1 MNDTKIQR
9 RAGLLAASTYLP
21 EDRLAAVM
29 AGRTLPDRTNGSALF
44 ADISGF
50 TPLTE
55 AASKALGPSRG
66 AEEVTRQLEEVYAG
80 LIREV
85 HRQGGSV
92 ISFAGDAITCW
103 FEGDNGWRGASAGAG
118 IQRRMK
124 KHSRLEIKG
133 VGVFELAVK
142 VAVATGPARRFL
154 IGDPTIQLI
163 DTVAGRTIARM
174 IEGEHLANRGDLLL
188 DEATV
193 AALGE
198 HLTIAEWRQ
207 EEGQADRFA
216 LVKTLV
222 EALEIKRGVLDS
234 QSLDPNALE
243 QWLLPEVFARLRAGR
258 GEFLTELR
266 PAVAMFVRF
275 DGIDYDGDPDAGK
288 KLDAFIRWSAGVIK
302 KYGGALVQ
310 LTIGDKGS
318 FFYVAFGA
326 PVANENDN
334 RRALSAALEL
344 RTPPLELQFIH
355 IAGIGLSRGTM
366 RTGSYGGSTRRTYGI
381 LGDEVNLAAR
391 LMQKAGP
398 ERILVSGW
406 LQLTQ
411 ADAFAWESLGGIT
424 VKGKSEPIPVF
435 ELKGFQE
442 GTTFTRRES
451 RKASP
456 MVGRDRELGV
466 VREKIQLTLSG
477 VGQVLGITADPGM
490 GKTRLVAEAVR
501 LAREAGLQAHDGEC
515 QSHGQK
521 TPYLVWWNCWRQLLE
536 AGPGTPEEQAE
547 RVARNVQEWLPEVAD
562 RVPLLG
568 VVVNLPIPETD
579 FSRSLEGQVRK
590 RSLEALIIDLLRV
603 LAARSPRVLVI
614 EDGHWMDPLSLDL
627 LEVVIRV
634 TRELPVLVLL
644 AYRPGDDAAFPGPAI
659 RQRSRFTEI
668 VLGELDRDSVARFIE
683 LKMGGGVKVPRE
695 IVDRLLQQSGGNPFY
710 IEEILQFLRETGR
723 ALDERASGGGE
734 LPHTLQSLILSRIDR
749 LTESEQATLKVASVI
764 GRHFE
769 AALLWGAYP
778 DLGRDELIRSD
789 LERLTRQDIT
799 SREPLEPALAYVFK
813 HVLTQQVTY
822 ESLPFAFRERLHRMI
837 GEFLERGA
845 GDNVTSVLNLL
856 AHHFGHSDSTDKK
869 RNYLLK
875 AAQAAQAAYANAAA
889 IDYFRQALPLLDKP
903 AQVPFLRQL
912 GTVMELVGDWPEAGK
927 QYEQALAAANE
938 LHLTIEA
945 AHCEAALGELL
956 RKQGRYDD
964 SLAKLQAARKLF
976 DRLNNYAGVAQ
987 TLHTAGTVAAQQGRY
1002 DEARKCYD
1010 ESLALCRQSSERKRE
1025 ASLLS
1030 NLGIIC
1036 MFEKDNAAARP
1047 LYEES
1052 LRIRRELNDLW
1063 AVAISLNNLGLL
1075 LSNTGDH
1082 AGARAILEEC
1092 VTLNR
1097 RVGDR
1102 WALANSLTSL
1112 AEVALSANEA
1122 ALARPALDESL
1133 ALNRDLGD
1141 RRAVAYLQ
1149 ESFAQLAFLENDFAR
1164 SIALVAEADALR
1176 QEIGTPRSP
1185 SEQARLDTWYV
1196 PLARSPIAEP
1206 DGEPGNNPPA

>member
-1 MNDTKIQR
+1 MTDSKNIR

-29 AGRTLPDRTNGSALF
+29 TGRTLPDRTTGSALF

-66 AEEVTRQLEEVYAG
+66 AEEVTRQLDDVYAG

-103 FEGDNGWRGASAGAG
+103 FDGDDGRRGASAGAG
-118 IQRRMK
+118 IQRRMVE
-124 KHSRLEIKG
+124 HSRLEIKG

-154 IGDPTIQLI
+154 VGDPKVQLI
-163 DTVAGRTIARM
+163 DTVAGHTIARM
-174 IEGEHLANRGDLLL
+174 IEGEHFANRGDLLL

-193 AALGE
+193 AALGPD
-198 HLTIAEWRQ
+198 LTIAEWRQ
-207 EEGQADRFA
+207 EEGAADRFA
-216 LVKTLV
+216 LVKSLV
-222 EALEIKRGVLDS
+222 ESPELVRGEMDS

-243 QWLLPEVFARLRAGR
+243 SWLLPEVFARLRSGH

-275 DGIDYDGDPDAGK
+275 DGIDYDGDPDAGQ
-288 KLDAFIRWSAGVIK
+288 KLDAFIRWAVSVVQR
-302 KYGGALVQ
+302 YGGALVQ

-318 FFYVAFGA
+318 FFYAAFGA
-326 PVANENDN
+326 PVAHENDN
-334 RRALSAALEL
+334 QRALSAALEL
-344 RTPPLELQFIH
+344 RTPPLELQFVH
-355 IAGIGLSRGTM
+355 LAGIGLSRGTM
-366 RTGSYGGSTRRTYGI
+366 RTGSYGGATRRTYGI

-398 ERILVSGW
+398 ERILCSGW
-406 LQLTQ
+406 LQQTQ
-411 ADAFAWESLGGIT
+411 ADAFAWESLGGIM

-442 GTTFTRRES
+442 GTTFTRRGA
-451 RKASP
+451 RATP
-456 MVGRDRELGV
+456 MIGRERELEI
-466 VREKIQLTLSG
+466 VRDKIRRTLAGS
-477 VGQVLGITADPGM
+477 GQVLGITAEPGM

-536 AGPGTPEEQAE
+536 SGTGTPEEQAA
-547 RVARNVQEWLPEVAD
+547 RVAANVTTWLPEVAD

-568 VVVNLPIPETD
+568 AVVNLPIPETD

-590 RSLEALIIDLLRV
+590 RSLEALVIDLLRV
-603 LAARSPRVLVI
+603 LTTRCPRVLVI
-614 EDGHWMDPLSLDL
+614 EDGHWIDPLSRDL

-644 AYRPGDDAAFPGPAI
+644 AYRPGDETAFPGEGI
-659 RQRSRFTEI
+659 RQRSRFMEI

-683 LKMGGGVKVPRE
+683 LKLGGRVKVTRE
-695 IVDRLLQQSGGNPFY
+695 MVDRLLQQSGGNPFY

-723 ALDERASGGGE
+723 SLDEHSSRSGE

-778 DLGRDELIRSD
+778 DLGHDELIRAD
-789 LERLTRQDIT
+789 LDRLTRQDIT
-799 SREPLEPALAYVFK
+799 SRESLEPSLAYVFK

-822 ESLPFAFRERLHRMI
+822 ESLPFGFRERLHRLI
-837 GEFLERGA
+837 GEYLELSSGQNVA
-845 GDNVTSVLNLL
+845 GVLNLL
-856 AHHFGHSDSTDKK
+856 AHHFGHGDNPDKK
-869 RNYLLK
+869 RDYVLK
-875 AAQAAQAAYANAAA
+875 AARAAQAAYANGAA
-889 IDYFRQALPLLDKP
+889 IEYYRQALPLLDRT
-903 AQVPFLRQL
+903 AQVPVLREL
-912 GTVMELVGDWPEAGK
+912 GTVMELVGDWPEAGR
-927 QYEQALAAANE
+927 QYEQALAAATE
-938 LHLTIEA
+938 LQLTNEA
-945 AHCEAALGELL
+945 AQCEAAFGELL

-964 SLAKLQAARKLF
+964 ALAKLQAARKLF
-976 DRLNNYAGVAQ
+976 NQLRNFAGVAQ

-1002 DEARKCYD
+1002 GEARKCYD
-1010 ESLALCRQSSERKRE
+1010 ESLALCRQSGERKRE

-1030 NLGIIC
+1030 NLGIIF
-1036 MFEKDNAAARP
+1036 MFEQDNASARP

-1052 LRIRRELNDLW
+1052 LHIRRELNDTW

-1082 AGARAILEEC
+1082 DGARRMLEEC
-1092 VTLNR
+1092 VALNR

-1102 WALANSLTSL
+1102 WALANSLSSL
-1112 AEVALSANEA
+1112 AEVALSASDPA
-1122 ALARPALDESL
+1122 TARPALDESL

-1149 ESFAQLAFLENDFAR
+1149 ESYAQMAFLEHDLERA
-1164 SIALVAEADALR
+1164 IALVTEADALR
-1176 QEIGTPRSP
+1176 EEIGTPRSP
-1185 SEQARLDTWYV
+1185 SEQARLDTWFV
-1196 PLARSPIAEP
+1196 PLSRSPAGKKAGAP
-1206 DGEPGNNPPA
+1206 DSADPAT

>member
-1 MNDTKIQR
+1 MTDSKNIR
-9 RAGLLAASTYLP
+9 RAGLLAAATYLP

-29 AGRTLPDRTNGSALF
+29 AGRSLPDRTTGSALF

-66 AEEVTRQLEEVYAG
+66 AEEVTRQLDDVYAG

-103 FEGDNGWRGASAGAG
+103 FEGDSGWRGASAGAG
-118 IQRRMK
+118 IQRCMK
-124 KHSRLEIKG
+124 EHSRLEIKG

-154 IGDPTIQLI
+154 VGDPSIQLI

-198 HLTIAEWRQ
+198 RLTIAEWRQ
-207 EEGQADRFA
+207 EDGHADRFA
-216 LVKTLV
+216 LVQTLV
-222 EALEIKRGVLDS
+222 ESPAIQPGEMDS
-234 QSLDPNALE
+234 QLLDPNALE

-288 KLDAFIRWSAGVIK
+288 KLDEFIRWSAGVVK

-344 RTPPLELQFIH
+344 RTPPLELQFVRL
-355 IAGIGLSRGTM
+355 AGIGLSRGTM
-366 RTGSYGGSTRRTYGI
+366 RTGSYGGATRRTYGI

-411 ADAFAWESLGGIT
+411 GDAFAWESLGGIT

-442 GTTFTRRES
+442 GTTFTRREA
-451 RKASP
+451 RKATP
-456 MVGRDRELGV
+456 MIGRDRELDV
-466 VREKIQLTLSG
+466 VREKIQLSLSG

-536 AGPGTPEEQAE
+536 AGTGTPEEQAD
-547 RVARNVQEWLPEVAD
+547 RVAQNVQAWLPDVAA

-568 VVVNLPIPETD
+568 VVLNLPIPETD

-590 RSLEALIIDLLRV
+590 RSLEALVIDLLRV

-614 EDGHWMDPLSLDL
+614 EDGHWIDPLSRDL

-644 AYRPGDDAAFPGPAI
+644 AYRPGDESAFPGQGI

-668 VLGELDRDSVARFIE
+668 VLTELDRDSVARFIE
-683 LKMGGGVKVPRE
+683 LKLGGRVNVTRE
-695 IVDRLLQQSGGNPFY
+695 MVDRLLQQSGGNPFY

-723 ALDERASGGGE
+723 SLEERAGGGD

-778 DLGRDELIRSD
+778 DLGHDELIRAD
-789 LERLTRQDIT
+789 LDRLTRQDIT
-799 SREPLEPALAYVFK
+799 SRESLEPALAYVFK

-822 ESLPFAFRERLHRMI
+822 ESLPFGFRERLHCLI
-837 GEFLERGA
+837 GEYLERSSGQKVA
-845 GDNVTSVLNLL
+845 GVLNLL
-856 AHHFGHSDSTDKK
+856 AHHFGHSDNVDKK
-869 RNYLLK
+869 RDYLLK

-889 IDYFRQALPLLDKP
+889 IDYFRQALPLLDRV
-903 AQVPFLRQL
+903 AQVPILRQL
-912 GTVMELVGDWPEAGK
+912 GTVLELVGDWPAAGQ
-927 QYEQALAAANE
+927 QYEQAQATANE
-938 LHLTIEA
+938 LQLPLEA
-945 AHCEAALGELL
+945 AHCEAALGELF

-964 SLAKLQAARKLF
+964 AQAKLQAARTLF
-976 DRLNNYAGVAQ
+976 KRLGNYAGVAQ

-1002 DEARKCYD
+1002 QEARKCYD
-1010 ESLALCRQSSERKRE
+1010 ESLALCRQSGEHKRE

-1030 NLGIIC
+1030 NLGIIF
-1036 MFEKDNAAARP
+1036 MFEQDNASARP

-1052 LRIRRELNDLW
+1052 LNLRRELNDPW

-1082 AGARAILEEC
+1082 DGARRMLEEC
-1092 VTLNR
+1092 VALNR

-1102 WALANSLTSL
+1102 WALANSLSSL
-1112 AEVALSANEA
+1112 AEAALSANDPA
-1122 ALARPALDESL
+1122 TARPALDESL

-1149 ESFAQLAFLENDFAR
+1149 ESYAQLAFLENDVERAV
-1164 SIALVAEADALR
+1164 ALVADADALR

-1185 SEQARLDTWYV
+1185 SEQARLDAWFCPLSRA
-1196 PLARSPIAEP
+1196 PLASGDDPAP
-1206 DGEPGNNPPA
+1206 PG